1 MTKHI
6 TVVGMQW
13 GDEGKGKI
21 VDWLCN
27 KADVALRFQGGNN
40 AGHTIVIDDT
50 AYKLNLLPSSILR
63 NDKLSIIGNGVA
75 LDASA
80 LMMEIENLKSVNID
94 VGPHNLLI
102 SENCPLIL
110 NLHKQKEELFENL
123 REQQRI
129 DTTNKGIGPCYEDKV
144 GRRAIRL
151 CDLQDHNTLR
161 EKVSILLQYHN
172 TLRKGAGL
180 QPLAQ
185 EEVINELENISQKIL
200 PYLQATWQILD
211 KLKPDKRIIFEGAQ
225 GILLDIDHGT
235 YPFVTSSNTIAP
247 YAAVGSGIYCKDLHV
262 LGVMKAYITRV
273 GNGPFPTEQKNETG
287 KLLFNI
293 GKEVGTVSGRERRCG
308 WFDAVLAKQAISL
321 AKISSIALTKLDI
334 LDSFDVVKI
343 CTGYK
348 FDNKIYDYLPALS
361 SVQQRLEPVYEEL
374 PGWKKKTSDQSTLT
388 GLPTNAR
395 KYIERIEELLE
406 KRISLISTSPK
417 RDNMIVTDSH
427 FIN

>member
-1 MTKHI
+1 MKHI
-6 TVVGMQW
+6 TVTGMQW

-21 VDWLCN
+21 VDWLCD

-40 AGHTIVIDDT
+40 AGHTIVIGDT
-50 AYKLNLLPSSILR
+50 TYKLNLLPSSVLR
-63 NDKLSIIGNGVA
+63 SDKLSIIGNGVV

-80 LMMEIENLKSVNID
+80 LIMEIENLKGVNVD
-94 VGPHNLLI
+94 PHNLLI
-102 SENCPLIL
+102 SERCPLIL

-123 REQQRI
+123 RKQQRI

-151 CDLQDHNTLR
+151 CDLQDHNTLQG
-161 EKVSILLQYHN
+161 KVSILLQYHN
-172 TLRKGAGL
+172 ALRKGAGL

-185 EEVINELENISQKIL
+185 EEVMNELENISQKIL
-200 PYLQATWQILD
+200 PYSQATWQILD
-211 KLKPDKRIIFEGAQ
+211 KLKPDKKIIFEGAQ

-262 LGVMKAYITRV
+262 LGVTKAYTTRV
-273 GNGPFPTEQKNETG
+273 GNGPFPTEQKNEIG

-308 WFDAVLAKQAISL
+308 WFDAVLARQAISL
-321 AKISSIALTKLDI
+321 AGISSIALTKLDI
-334 LDSFDVVKI
+334 LDDFDTIKI

-348 FDNKIYDYLPALS
+348 LDNKTYDYLPALS

-374 PGWKKKTSDQSTLT
+374 PGWKEKTSDQSTLT

-406 KRISLISTSPK
+406 KKISLISTSPK
-417 RDNMIVTDSH
+417 RDNMIVTDSN

>member
-40 AGHTIVIDDT
+40 AGHTVVIDNT
-50 AYKLNLLPSSILR
+50 TYKLNLLPSSVLR
-63 NDKLSIIGNGVA
+63 SDKLSIIGNGVV

-80 LMMEIENLKSVNID
+80 LVIEIENLKSTNID
-94 VGPHNLLI
+94 IGPHNLLI

-123 REQQRI
+123 REQRRI

-151 CDLQDHNTLR
+151 CDLQDHNTLQ

-172 TLRKGAGL
+172 TLRKGSGL
-180 QPLAQ
+180 QPLVQ
-185 EEVINELENISQKIL
+185 KEVMDELEDISQKIL
-200 PYLQATWQILD
+200 PYSQTTWQILD

-225 GILLDIDHGT
+225 GVLLDIDHGT
-235 YPFVTSSNTIAP
+235 YPFVTSSNTVAP
-247 YAAVGSGIYCKDLHV
+247 YAAVGSGVYCKDMHV
-262 LGVMKAYITRV
+262 LGVIKAYTTRV
-273 GNGPFPTEQKNETG
+273 GNGPFPTEQKNEVG
-287 KLLFNI
+287 KSLFSI
-293 GKEVGTVSGRERRCG
+293 GKEVGTVSGRKRRCG
-308 WFDAVLAKQAISL
+308 WFDAVLARQATAL
-321 AKISSIALTKLDI
+321 AGVSSIALTKLDI
-334 LDSFDVVKI
+334 LDDFDTIKI

-348 FDNKIYDYLPALS
+348 LNDKIYDYLPALS
-361 SVQQRLEPVYEEL
+361 SMQQELEPVYEEL
-374 PGWKKKTSDQSTLT
+374 PGWKEKTSNQSTLVD
-388 GLPTNAR
+388 LPANAK
-395 KYIERIEELLE
+395 KYIGRIEELLE
-406 KRISLISTSPK
+406 SKISLISTSPK
-417 RDNMIVTDSH
+417 RDNIIVIDSN

>member
-1 MTKHI
+1 MIKHI
-6 TVVGMQW
+6 TVTGMQW

-21 VDWLCN
+21 VDWLCD

-40 AGHTIVIDDT
+40 AGHTIVIGDT
-50 AYKLNLLPSSILR
+50 TYKLNLLPSSVLR
-63 NDKLSIIGNGVA
+63 SDKLSIIGNGVV

-80 LMMEIENLKSVNID
+80 LIMEIENLKGVNVD
-94 VGPHNLLI
+94 PHNLLI
-102 SENCPLIL
+102 SERCPLIL

-123 REQQRI
+123 RKQQRI

-151 CDLQDHNTLR
+151 CDLQDHNTLQG
-161 EKVSILLQYHN
+161 KVSILLQYHN
-172 TLRKGAGL
+172 ALRKGAGL

-185 EEVINELENISQKIL
+185 EEVMNELENISQKIL
-200 PYLQATWQILD
+200 PYSQATWQILD
-211 KLKPDKRIIFEGAQ
+211 KLKPDKKIIFEGAQ

-262 LGVMKAYITRV
+262 LGVTKAYTTRV
-273 GNGPFPTEQKNETG
+273 GNGPFPTEQKNEIG

-308 WFDAVLAKQAISL
+308 WFDAVLARQAISL
-321 AKISSIALTKLDI
+321 AGISSIALTKLDI
-334 LDSFDVVKI
+334 LDDFDTIKI

-348 FDNKIYDYLPALS
+348 LDNKTYDYLPALS

-374 PGWKKKTSDQSTLT
+374 PGWKEKTSDQSTLT

-406 KRISLISTSPK
+406 KKISLISTSPK
-417 RDNMIVTDSH
+417 RDNMIVTDSN